1 MSYYFGGITALS
13 QKSLSRKIFGEEL
26 AGANVA
32 ISTKI
37 VIASGIAFFNYS
49 PFQKIRPQIVERS
62 LPIKA
67 YMVHI

>member
-1 MSYYFGGITALS
+1 MSYYFGGITAES

-37 VIASGIAFFNYS
+37 LIASGIAFFNYS
-49 PFQKIRPQIVERS
+49 PFPKN
-62 LPIKA
+62 
-67 YMVHI
+67 